1 MTSEL
6 AFKKAE
12 IEFLGIGFLSQIKQ
26 TMRSVEYMGPEEKIE
41 FICG

>member
-6 AFKKAE
+6 ALKKAE
-12 IEFLGIGFLSQIKQ
+12 IQSLGIGSLSQIKQ
-26 TMRSVEYMGPEEKIE
+26 TMRSVECMGPEEKVE